1 MSLSTSTITA
11 AQYNAAGYAPTP
23 DLVTPTAFARW
34 PVAIQVDFVR
44 TYGIGTPPAV
54 LVGPS
59 SGAQAIVRLN
69 DRADRADDVEIT
81 PAPAGLNVAPGDVPV
96 ATFLDWPEAAQAF
109 YVETNGRSGRLDI
122 GPADAGI
129 EARLENE
136 NGSVTITTSQGFKAE
151 AQEARIFA
159 TPPADLSAADFFAL
173 PPDEQFR
180 YADKYSSA
188 RPPSI
193 SLQSVGTSFTDI
205 VVEGNRGREYVV
217 RVPASTYPQFGKA
230 LTDLNSALPAATF
243 QSWPSPVQTAY
254 ILAQAP
260 VRSGDYPKTIV
271 FDAGTSGTLIGL
283 VRSKGE
289 DAEIVNG
296 PARFLSQSVA
306 IPAATFLAWPQAAQ
320 IAFVQGN
327 SRDNPP
333 YDARPLLTLGPSG
346 STYDVRIG
354 DDFPS
359 VTLSS
364 GPPATLPDPASLDLA
379 LFQMWSAG
387 DQDRY
392 VAAKGTGT
400 PKTITIPADSATGRP
415 KALLALDAA
424 GHAAISL
431 YPTSFS
437 TAPTTLAASEF
448 LDWPPIFQDLYTRAN
463 RTPGQASVVIG
474 IGATVVRATPENDGT
489 TYVQTG
495 SSPLNILASPGQVLA
510 IPYDH
515 LLGSEVG
522 LDPNPNRAN
531 AESLFPT
538 LDGTAGHTIVD
549 KPAAVLAEFG
559 KAPTALSAE
568 AFNSWH
574 TAVQLEYLRKYI
586 PASGSSVT
594 IGTGTN
600 VITAFISAGVPNPAD
615 TTAEAA
621 TRTIAGGNKVYIAEN
636 LQKQDIAKMS
646 LADQNKLAGLA
657 VFQGTAGLGAGLGL
671 VGGATALIQMQVKVD
686 AALARIANPSGE
698 KGGDGHMPAA
708 DKRLFS
714 DQLDNVRASL
724 GNSAI
729 FSEAEID
736 KQVDEIM
743 TRFAR
748 ANAFA
753 VNLYDLN
760 SRDPI
765 IYFGSP
771 YLYVTTPAFGK
782 ISEGKKPGSVGF
794 ATEGEWRDSFNNAF
808 VTNEN
813 GANVEPLYFFQ
824 EDKPDVKINLRT
836 YVDEKAIEL
845 GVGALQPYVLNL
857 DPPPIVF
864 GGSDLYI
871 NGIALNSVSFPAGT
885 RGSPGLIPDA
895 KYVSTDQNA
904 KIRQGYDTF
913 IAQERQ
919 LLSLQNTRKSLAET
933 GTLQNRAL
941 DVPNLVYL
949 FQLYTNLAGEAKIR
963 IGTEEVDQT
972 NALLKTYAVM
982 QNLINKTVA
991 NFTGS
996 DTNATQVLSG
1006 SGAKVEDPND
1016 GIEYAFNALTEDE
1029 KRVSAMFT
1037 QGGGYSGA
1045 KHPIEALLGLSRP
1058 VERMEAKKSSA
1069 WQQFSTSV
1077 GQAVTQINQESQI
1090 KMNEINALT
1099 KQKDRNFDLANNAL
1113 SKMSEIVQK
1122 IAGLN

>member
-34 PVAIQVDFVR
+34 PVAIQVNFVR

-96 ATFLDWPEAAQAF
+96 ATFLDWPEAVQAF

-122 GPADAGI
+122 GPAGAGI

-217 RVPASTYPQFGKA
+217 RVPASTYPQFDKA

-243 QSWPSPVQTAY
+243 QSWPSAVQTAY

-260 VRSGDYPKTIV
+260 VPSKDYPKTIV

-283 VRSKGE
+283 VRSEGG

-320 IAFVQGN
+320 IAFVQRN
-327 SRDNPP
+327 SGDAPP

-364 GPPATLPDPASLDLA
+364 GPPATLPAPASLDLA
-379 LFQMWSAG
+379 LFQMWPAG
-387 DQDRY
+387 DRDRY

-415 KALLALDAA
+415 KALLALDAR

-531 AESLFPT
+531 AEWLFPT

-549 KPAAVLAEFG
+549 KPAVVLAEFG

-594 IGTGTN
+594 IGISPDI
-600 VITAFISAGVPNPAD
+600 ITAFISAGVPRAGDTWFAD
-615 TTAEAA
+615 LANTV
-621 TRTIAGGNKVYIAEN
+621 AGGSKVYIAEN

-671 VGGATALIQMQVKVD
+671 IGGDTALIQMQALVD
-686 AALARIANPSGE
+686 VAKARIADPSGE
-698 KGGDGHMPAA
+698 KGGDGRMPAA
-708 DKRLFS
+708 HKKLFS

-736 KQVDEIM
+736 KQVKEIM
-743 TRFAR
+743 TRFER

-753 VNLYDLN
+753 VNLYKVG
-760 SRDPI
+760 SRDPDGTYSGPTFNTSPATTDPGRI
-765 IYFGSP
+765 AAFSTAYFASDS
-771 YLYVTTPAFGK
+771 TQD
-782 ISEGKKPGSVGF
+782 
-794 ATEGEWRDSFNNAF
+794 TE
-808 VTNEN
+808 
-813 GANVEPLYFFQ
+813 EPLVFYQ
-824 EDKPDVKINLRT
+824 TNAQGGQTAVNLKT
-836 YVDEKAIEL
+836 YVDEKLADI
-845 GVGALQPYVLNL
+845 GALY
-857 DPPPIVF
+857 DPQSYTLTFDTPLTVF
-864 GGSDLYI
+864 GSGGTGSPI
-871 NGIALNSVSFPAGT
+871 NGATLNSMTFLFTKSNPQF
-885 RGSPGLIPDA
+885 
-895 KYVSTDQNA
+895 VSTDHNA

-991 NFTGS
+991 NFTSS

-1006 SGAKVEDPND
+1006 SGAKVEDAND

-1029 KRVSAMFT
+1029 IRVSAMFT
-1037 QGGGYSGA
+1037 QGGGYSQA

-1058 VERMEAKKSSA
+1058 VERMENKKSSA